1 VNALSYD
8 AESHKEESMTAES
21 SHTPFLWCW
30 DAFAWH
36 RGRWGGRRYDRGPI
50 FYPPGGQIPVC

>member
-1 VNALSYD
+1 
-8 AESHKEESMTAES
+8 MTAES
-21 SHTPFLWCW
+21 SHTPFLRCW

-36 RGRWGGRRYDRGPI
+36 RDRWGGRRGDRGPI